1 MGVIYGDR
9 LAKRGCDLIG
19 SGPGSREA
27 VAALRWNSN
36 ASHIGAFRIRRLTS
50 SADLGVA
57 GCRSLRVL
65 LPGIRDERSSPRGTF
80 SMFVRFNRDFMG
92 LRYPRR
98 LSGLFAHAAGGGAA
112 LTSAGSPAIASSE
125 RRCRTNAML
134 SPNGLLI
141 TFGIGVATTFAWQ
154 SYGDAARQIIANSY
168 PQLAWLAPR
177 PSAHSAPG
185 TIGLA
190 AQVAPSPDQQRLNA
204 MSLDLDAVRQNVD
217 RIAITQEQ
225 ITRSVDRLTAGQ
237 QRMTRTVDQLTAGQ
251 ERMTREISK
260 LQAVAQQSKPP
271 PRPASARK
279 PMLPSSPAPTVR

>member
-1 MGVIYGDR
+1 
-9 LAKRGCDLIG
+9 
-19 SGPGSREA
+19 
-27 VAALRWNSN
+27 
-36 ASHIGAFRIRRLTS
+36 
-50 SADLGVA
+50 
-57 GCRSLRVL
+57 
-65 LPGIRDERSSPRGTF
+65 
-80 SMFVRFNRDFMG
+80 
-92 LRYPRR
+92 
-98 LSGLFAHAAGGGAA
+98 
-112 LTSAGSPAIASSE
+112 
-125 RRCRTNAML
+125 ML

-141 TFGIGVATTFAWQ
+141 TFGIGVATTFTRQ

-177 PSAHSAPG
+177 PAPSAHSAPG
-185 TIGLA
+185 MIGLA
-190 AQVAPSPDQQRLNA
+190 AEAAPSPDQQRLNA
-204 MSLDLDAVRQNVD
+204 MSLDLDAMRQNVD

-225 ITRSVDRLTAGQ
+225 ITRNVDQLTAGQ